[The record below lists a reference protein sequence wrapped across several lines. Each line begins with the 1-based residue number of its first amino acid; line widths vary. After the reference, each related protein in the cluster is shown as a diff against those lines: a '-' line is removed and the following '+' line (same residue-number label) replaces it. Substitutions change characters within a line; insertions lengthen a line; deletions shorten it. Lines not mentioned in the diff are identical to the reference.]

1 MALQMERQT
10 RHMRIIKKLEHQGN
24 YLVILRDMLQ
34 CKGILEQIPDYNDYT
49 PSGDTFHVNSDGHVS
64 ISPKAL
70 RHGMMMYLQTSQIPV
85 KRIVKELREA
95 EALITYESGK
105 ELTQKHKGKRIY
117 VIDTDALNE
126 SCSFFE

>member
-10 RHMRIIKKLEHQGN
+10 RHMRIVKNLERQGN

-49 PSGDTFHVNSDGHVS
+49 PSGDTFHVNSLGHVS

-85 KRIVKELREA
+85 KRIVKELQEA
-95 EALITYESGK
+95 EALITYENSK
-105 ELTQKHKGKRIY
+105 ELTQKHNGKRIY

-126 SCSFFE
+126 FCSFFE

>member
-10 RHMRIIKKLEHQGN
+10 RHMQIIKNLEHQGN

-49 PSGDTFHVNSDGHVS
+49 PSGDTFHVNSYGHVS

-85 KRIVKELREA
+85 KRIVKELQEA
-95 EALITYESGK
+95 EALITYENSK
-105 ELTQKHKGKRIY
+105 ELTQKHNGKRIY

-126 SCSFFE
+126 FCSFFE